1 MIGKNKLKRNTA
13 KRYSFLLA
21 ERIKKKEQWNLE
33 KQDNGTT
40 RQKQGNE

>member
-21 ERIKKKEQWNLE
+21 ERIKGTISQKEERTVELR
-33 KQDNGTT
+33 KAG
-40 RQKQGNE
+40 